1 MLIWMCAL
9 HCEAKP
15 VIDFYRLKKNPEK
28 AHFDL
33 YSNNGM
39 SCIVSGMGA
48 NKMIQAVQWGNNL
61 FQQQNKIS
69 WINLG
74 IAGHKSLPVGTA
86 VLINQASLSNNTEIL
101 DTQTKIKHHFE
112 SKSILSI
119 LQENTGYKDDYLFDM
134 EAHAFL
140 KETSTL
146 SSLKQCQ
153 SIKVISD
160 NSETTPTRNK
170 EKISNL
176 IAGNMKQ
183 ISEFAKLLQSGT
195 G

>member
-1 MLIWMCAL
+1 
-9 HCEAKP
+9 
-15 VIDFYRLKKNPEK
+15 
-28 AHFDL
+28 
-33 YSNNGM
+33 M